1 MRLRLALLLLLFSLT
16 SASPG
21 AANPD
26 IWSVLAPGIDFQLF
40 HLTHPR
46 PVNLFVARLD
56 RGELSATVDSAIA
69 QGQLTSGR
77 ETISAMAAR
86 YNQTINYW
94 GENWGN
100 RSRVV
105 VTVNGYY
112 FNLGSGRPLSG
123 QVQSGWYAQR
133 FSEYVGDTGF
143 AWTLYR
149 DAFIGKC
156 VFHTP
161 RDQFLT
167 VLRSGETRKIDALN
181 LPRGMD
187 ELILYTPQYTA
198 ATGTNNN
205 GVEVLVEMAR
215 PTLVLPEPAMARG
228 RVVKIRDLHGNTSIP
243 FDHVVLSATGTSRE
257 GLLSRLQTGDEIGI
271 SQEVDNCSGSPQ
283 NDWTKTYA
291 AIGGDYHFLTGGA
304 LTIDGSNPD
313 EGVPNS
319 RTAVGYSPNYIYFIV
334 ADGWNRNVSE
344 GISIGELG
352 AFARDT
358 LGATDAVT
366 LDSGGSSTMVIN
378 GQVANNTYCNFTR
391 QCGMAPE
398 SGPSQ
403 TSFPD
408 RDLNPR
414 SRNLPSRTDGPPAAP
429 DLEPL
434 VGNALMMVSVE
445 PKVQSEA
452 LVSGQ
457 AVTTRQAAELRLGP
471 GTNYAVLAN
480 IAVGVEGA
488 VLGMHYND
496 LNGVLATGSYWQQV
510 EFGSQYGWMRQ
521 DTLVWAPPEGLPAWF
536 LPLIRR

>member
-1 MRLRLALLLLLFSLT
+1 MRRRLALLLLLFSFTLPT
-16 SASPG
+16 SA

-26 IWSVLAPGIDFQLF
+26 IWSALAPGIEFQLF
-40 HLTHPR
+40 HLTNPR
-46 PVNLFVARLD
+46 PINLFVARLN

-69 QGQLTSGR
+69 QGQLISGR

-105 VTVNGYY
+105 VTINGFY
-112 FNLGSGRPLSG
+112 FNLGSGRPFSG

-133 FSEYVGDTGF
+133 FSDYVGDTGF

-167 VLRSGETRKIDALN
+167 VLRSGETRKIDAIN

-187 ELILYTPQYTA
+187 ELVLYTSQYDA

-205 GVEVLVEMAR
+205 GVEVLVEMSR
-215 PTLVLPEPAMARG
+215 PMLVLPEPAMALG
-228 RVVKIRDLHGNTSIP
+228 RVEKIRDLHGNTSIP

-257 GLLSRLQTGDEIGI
+257 GLLTRLQTGDEIGI
-271 SQEVDNCSGSPQ
+271 SQEIDNCSGSPQ

-304 LTIDGSNPD
+304 LTLDGSNPD
-313 EGVPNS
+313 EVVPNS
-319 RTAVGYSPNYIYFIV
+319 RTAVGYSSSYIYFIV
-334 ADGWNRNVSE
+334 ADGWNLNVSE
-344 GISIGELG
+344 GISISELG
-352 AFARDT
+352 AFARDA
-358 LGATDAVT
+358 LGMTDAVT

-378 GQVANNTYCNFTR
+378 GQVVNNTYCNFTR
-391 QCGMAPE
+391 QCGMAPD
-398 SGPSQ
+398 SDPTQGS
-403 TSFPD
+403 SSD
-408 RDLNPR
+408 RELNPR
-414 SRNLPSRTDGPPAAP
+414 ARNLPPRADGTPAAP

-445 PKVQSEA
+445 PKVQSQA
-452 LVSGQ
+452 LESGQ
-457 AVTTRQAAELRLGP
+457 VVTTRQAAELRLGP
-471 GTNYAVLAN
+471 GNNYAVLAN
-480 IAVGVEGA
+480 IPAGSVGA

-496 LNGVLATGSYWQQV
+496 LNGVLATGLYWQQV

-521 DTLVWAPPEGLPAWF
+521 DMLVWAPPEGLPAWF